1 MAISHHD
8 EFDMQILVAFIFC
21 VCDQLRAAFGNMR
34 FGKYLHMK
42 GEGADEGVR
51 REKTSKKAAKAVKY
65 VGMHS
70 KTPKNVTIKDTA
82 YIIYIQRET
91 EQPW

>member
-1 MAISHHD
+1 MYVISS
-8 EFDMQILVAFIFC
+8 E
-21 VCDQLRAAFGNMR
+21 LRLANMR

-42 GEGADEGVR
+42 GEGAEEEGVR
-51 REKTSKKAAKAVKY
+51 REKTSKKAAKTVKY

-82 YIIYIQRET
+82 YIIYI
-91 EQPW
+91 